1 MYSEDTLVIT
11 RVIKM
16 EKKIGSNP
24 FRREALN
31 KLKKLQEKKKEVDNV
46 KKPTTKKRGRQ
57 RKKSGRGR

>member
-1 MYSEDTLVIT
+1 
-11 RVIKM
+11 M